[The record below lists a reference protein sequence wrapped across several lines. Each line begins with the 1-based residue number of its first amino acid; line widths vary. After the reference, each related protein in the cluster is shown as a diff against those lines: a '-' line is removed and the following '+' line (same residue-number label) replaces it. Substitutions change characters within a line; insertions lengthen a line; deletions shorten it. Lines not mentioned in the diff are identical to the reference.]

1 MKGNRISLTTR
12 RIGNATCPPDR
23 SQTLLYDAVQ
33 PGLAVRIYPSG
44 RKTFVV
50 RYRTEGGRRGRAEW
64 YTIGAVGTVS
74 LDDARKAAGIKLGEV
89 AKGDDPAEERR
100 EERRRER
107 QRLEPALAAYEKD
120 MADRGVVKRSEYM
133 SLLRRELLDPL
144 GNVDLDTLDQATLVQ
159 RINALKAQRPG
170 TAKELRTRASV
181 FLNWCAA
188 QGLVKV
194 SPLAGYR
201 QPRQTRAQ
209 RLALSEEKRL
219 ARALSDAEI
228 PVVWNAAEAAGWPF
242 GPYLQT
248 LILTGQR
255 RTETARMRWADLDFE
270 RSIWTIPAADT
281 KSGRAHEVPLPAP
294 LIDILR
300 SQPRISR
307 WPYIFPGR
315 TGQPLSGFTKRLKP
329 IHDVTDEAD
338 LDRWTLHDLRRTM
351 RTGLTRLGVEEDVAE
366 MMLNHQIGDELRR
379 VYDKHGY
386 PEKRVEAAERWAQH
400 VMGLVRAS
408 GRADNVIKLLGGSQC

>member
-1 MKGNRISLTTR
+1 MKTNRVSLTTR
-12 RIGNATCPPDR
+12 RIANAACPPDR
-23 SQTLLYDAVQ
+23 SQALLYDSVQ
-33 PGLAVRIYPSG
+33 PGLAVRVYPSG

-50 RYRTEGGRRGRAEW
+50 RYRTEGGRQGRAEW

-107 QRLEPALAAYEKD
+107 QRLEAALEAYEKD
-120 MADRGVVKRSEYM
+120 MAERGVVKRSEYM

-144 GNVDLDTLDQATLVQ
+144 GNVDLDTLDQAMLVQ
-159 RINALKAQRPG
+159 RINTLKAQRPG
-170 TAKELRTRASV
+170 AAKELRTRASV

-201 QPRQTRAQ
+201 QPRKTRAQ
-209 RLALSEEKRL
+209 HLAAAEEKRQ
-219 ARALSDAEI
+219 ARALTDAEI
-228 PVVWNAAEAAGWPF
+228 PIVWQAAEAQGWPF

-255 RTETARMRWADLDFE
+255 RTETASMRWRDLDFK
-270 RSIWTIPAADT
+270 RGVWTIPAADT
-281 KSGRAHEVPLPAP
+281 KSGRAHDVPLPAE
-294 LIDILR
+294 LIAILDDL
-300 SQPRISR
+300 PRVSR
-307 WPYIFPGR
+307 CPYVFPGK
-315 TGQPLSGFTKRLKP
+315 TLNPLAGYSKRLKLVYQ
-329 IHDVTDEAD
+329 ITDAAG
-338 LDRWTLHDLRRTM
+338 LDRFTLHDLRRTM

-386 PEKRVEAAERWAQH
+386 PEKRTEAAQRWARH
-400 VMGLVRAS
+400 VCGLVDAND
-408 GRADNVIKLLGGSQC
+408 GTGNVVALRTAEAG